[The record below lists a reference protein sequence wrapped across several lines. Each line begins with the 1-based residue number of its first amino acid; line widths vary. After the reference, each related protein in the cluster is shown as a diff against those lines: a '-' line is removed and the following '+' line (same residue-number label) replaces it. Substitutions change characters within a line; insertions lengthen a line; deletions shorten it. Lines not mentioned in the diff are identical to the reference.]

1 MINLWIIEKKGKT
14 IKAAVQSLKGY
25 NCNVLTFMLRKQKTL
40 LNMIFQQQF
49 CGRRVVDG
57 IYSIKE

>member
-25 NCNVLTFMLRKQKTL
+25 NCNVLTFMLRKQNSVKYDFSTAVL
-40 LNMIFQQQF
+40 WKAS
-49 CGRRVVDG
+49 G
-57 IYSIKE
+57 